1 MLTLEEAL
9 VLAFYAGTALSAAFN
24 AGYFATYRAGEP
36 RRRVGAVVLALVS
49 LGLLVERA
57 YFGLALLFQGSAGP
71 LSLEAGPW
79 LLAGLLAGLSSLLI
93 TFLILRQTLS
103 HRKES

>member
-1 MLTLEEAL
+1 MPTLEATL
-9 VLAFYAGTALSAAFN
+9 VTAFYAGTALSAAFN
-24 AGYFATYRAGEP
+24 AGYFATYRAGAP
-36 RRRVGAVVLALVS
+36 RRRVGAMVLALVS

-57 YFGLALLFQGSAGP
+57 YFGLALLLQGYPGP

-93 TFLILRQTLS
+93 SFLILRQALS
-103 HRKES
+103 PRKEP